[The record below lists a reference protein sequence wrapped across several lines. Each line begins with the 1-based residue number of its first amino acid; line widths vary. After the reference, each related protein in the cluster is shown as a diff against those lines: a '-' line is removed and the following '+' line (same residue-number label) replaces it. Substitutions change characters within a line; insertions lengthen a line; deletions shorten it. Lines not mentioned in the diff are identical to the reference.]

1 MPEFRIIGAEL
12 VHQLLPYDECIG
24 LMRRAFLAEA
34 EGRTLQP
41 IRQAMLMPSGKGL
54 LSMMPGVVSEPD
66 WLGIKVM
73 TVFPGNFGT
82 ELGSHQ
88 GPILLFDP
96 DNGRLL
102 AMIDGREVTA
112 IRTAGASAA
121 ATDALANPDAAS
133 LGVFG
138 YGEQAHTHVA
148 AIRAVRPIR
157 EVLVWGRDPKRA
169 QAFAAGLGEGVRAVT
184 TPEEAASADILCL
197 TTAAR
202 EPYFEGR
209 WLRPGQHVNV
219 VGSSIPTTSEID
231 HETLVRSRV
240 FVDFRDSALALGGD
254 LRRALEAGAITEEH
268 ILGSVGAVI
277 AGSCAGRQSEGDI
290 TLFKSLGMVAEDL
303 IACDHILRAAE
314 AEGVGVIANF

>member
-1 MPEFRIIGAEL
+1 MPEFRIIGADL
-12 VHQLLPYDECIG
+12 VHRLLPYDECIP

-34 EGRTLQP
+34 EGRALQP

-54 LSMMPGVVSEPD
+54 LSMMPGVIADPD
-66 WLGIKVM
+66 WLGIKVI

-96 DNGRLL
+96 DNGCLM

-112 IRTAGASAA
+112 IRTAAASAV

-148 AIRAVRPIR
+148 AIRAVRKVR
-157 EVLVWGRDPKRA
+157 EVLVWGRDPARA
-169 QAFAAGLGEGVRAVT
+169 GAFAEGLGEGVRAVA
-184 TPEEAASADILCL
+184 TPQEAAAADILCL
-197 TTAAR
+197 TTAAK
-202 EPYFEGR
+202 EPYFEGA
-209 WLRPGQHVNV
+209 WLRPGQHINV

-231 HETLVRSRV
+231 HETLVGSRV

-254 LRRALEAGAITEEH
+254 LRRALEAGAITSEH
-268 ILGSVGAVI
+268 ILGSVGGVLSGA
-277 AGSCAGRQSEGDI
+277 CAGRTSAEDI

-303 IACDHILRAAE
+303 ISCDHILRAAE
-314 AEGVGVIANF
+314 AQDVGVIANF

>member
-1 MPEFRIIGAEL
+1 MPDFRIIGAGL
-12 VHQLLPYDECIG
+12 VRQLLPYDECIP

-34 EGRTLQP
+34 EGRALQP
-41 IRQAMLMPSGKGL
+41 IRQAMPMPNGKGL
-54 LSMMPGVVSEPD
+54 LSMMPGVTSDPD

-112 IRTAGASAA
+112 IRTAAASAA

-157 EVLVWGRDPKRA
+157 EVLVWGRDLGRA
-169 QAFAAGLGEGVRAVT
+169 RAFAASLGEGVRAVA
-184 TPEEAASADILCL
+184 TPEEAAGADILCL

-231 HETLVRSRV
+231 HVTLARARV
-240 FVDFRDSALALGGD
+240 FVDFRDSAMALGGD
-254 LRRALEAGAITEEH
+254 LRRALEAGAITPEH
-268 ILGSVGAVI
+268 VLGSVGAVI
-277 AGSCAGRQSEGDI
+277 AGTCTGRERTSDI

-303 IACDHILRAAE
+303 VACDHILRAAE
-314 AEGVGVIANF
+314 AQGAGTVASF